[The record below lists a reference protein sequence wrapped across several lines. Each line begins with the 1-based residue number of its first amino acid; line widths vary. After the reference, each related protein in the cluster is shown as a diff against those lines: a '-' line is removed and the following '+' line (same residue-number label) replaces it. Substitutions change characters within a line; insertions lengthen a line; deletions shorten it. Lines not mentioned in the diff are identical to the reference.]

1 MASLRNRLTAL
12 NPEVWFVDAPH
23 LVFFL
28 HDELVVH
35 TPELFAE
42 RVADEIR
49 AAAQDAGRLL
59 FGALPVDFPLTV
71 ATVDNYGQAK

>member
-1 MASLRNRLTAL
+1 MASLRNRLTEL
-12 NPEVWFVDAPH
+12 SPDSWFTTGPH

-35 TPELFAE
+35 TPQALAE
-42 RVADEIR
+42 RVAEEIR

-71 ATVDNYGQAK
+71 ATVDDYGQAK